1 VKISVLLPTRD
12 RLELLKFAVASVLSQ
27 RYRDWEIVISDNAS
41 TEDVRGLVESL
52 GDERIVLLKQ
62 EIARVE
68 QHLALS
74 QAHRSAADELFKR
87 S

>member
-1 VKISVLLPTRD
+1 MDEDDFFSTRPVDPLTLVCKQDLGPLSVA
-12 RLELLKFAVASVLSQ
+12 EL
-27 RYRDWEIVISDNAS
+27 
-41 TEDVRGLVESL
+41 
-52 GDERIVLLKQ
+52 DERIAALKG

-68 QHLALS
+68 QHQAAT

>member
-1 VKISVLLPTRD
+1 MDEDDFFSTKPADPVTLVCKQELGPLSVA
-12 RLELLKFAVASVLSQ
+12 EL
-27 RYRDWEIVISDNAS
+27 
-41 TEDVRGLVESL
+41 
-52 GDERIVLLKQ
+52 DERIALLKG

-68 QHLALS
+68 EHLAAT

>member
-1 VKISVLLPTRD
+1 MDEDDFFSTKPADPVTLVCNQDLGPLSVA
-12 RLELLKFAVASVLSQ
+12 EL
-27 RYRDWEIVISDNAS
+27 
-41 TEDVRGLVESL
+41 
-52 GDERIVLLKQ
+52 DERIELLRQ

-68 QHLALS
+68 QHLAES